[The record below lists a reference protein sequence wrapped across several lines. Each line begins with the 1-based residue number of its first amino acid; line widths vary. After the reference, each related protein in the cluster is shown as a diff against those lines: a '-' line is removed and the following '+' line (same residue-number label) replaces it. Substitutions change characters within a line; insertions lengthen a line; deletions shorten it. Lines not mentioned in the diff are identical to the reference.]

1 MMTSHSSRRRWRTT
15 EMIRDG
21 LICLILIFLSAGVAN
36 VQARMD
42 ETLVPKFELKK
53 SGLELERRTQAGTFF
68 DAVGHKSAALG
79 YENRTLEAWVYPL
92 KILDDFELSFRIEGY
107 PLEFRGPD
115 IAVQINARPEA
126 TIFTYSHAAFT
137 VRQIIYAP
145 VDEPGIIMLLDV
157 KTVLPMSVTASFRP
171 RLKLAW
177 PAGLMTGNLE
187 WDEKQHAYYIT
198 EESKRFV
205 GMIGSPAARDI
216 SVMPYQEEPRDV
228 PVRLAIEPAADVL
241 KSHFIPIVITGSV
254 EGRNKAKETYNR
266 LLSSAQTLYDKNVP

>member
-1 MMTSHSSRRRWRTT
+1 
-15 EMIRDG
+15 
-21 LICLILIFLSAGVAN
+21 
-36 VQARMD
+36 
-42 ETLVPKFELKK
+42 
-53 SGLELERRTQAGTFF
+53 
-68 DAVGHKSAALG
+68 
-79 YENRTLEAWVYPL
+79 
-92 KILDDFELSFRIEGY
+92 Y

-137 VRQIIYAP
+137 VQQIIYAP

-157 KTVLPMSVTASFRP
+157 KTVLPMTVTASFRP

-187 WDEKQHAYYIT
+187 WDEKQHVYYVT

-205 GMIGSPAARDI
+205 GMVGSPAALDT

-228 PVRLAIEPAADVL
+228 PVRFDIQLAAEAF
-241 KSHFIPIVITGSV
+241 KSHFIPIVIAGSV
-254 EGRNKAKETYNR
+254 AGRDKAKATY
-266 LLSSAQTLYDKNVP
+266 D